1 MATPDGISAED
12 WDRVTELSM
21 EIWRHIND
29 EDAQERCRL
38 DLLNCL
44 DALEVKYGS
53 LPSIVAT
60 RADFISASETPDK
73 EELLAR
79 AYALAVERRDR
90 INALYISHS
99 LAEMYLDERR
109 KPVEGRRWLA
119 CFGTLVYEDPDN
131 PLWAK
136 EYDRLKK
143 LAEELESGSG

>member
-12 WDRVTELSM
+12 WDRITELSM
-21 EIWRHIND
+21 QIWRHIND
-29 EDAQERCRL
+29 DDAHERCRL
-38 DLLNCL
+38 ALLNYL

-60 RADFISASETPDK
+60 RADFISEAQTPNR

-99 LAEMYLDERR
+99 LTDMYLDELR
-109 KPVEGRRWLA
+109 KPVEGRRW
-119 CFGTLVYEDPDN
+119 
-131 PLWAK
+131 
-136 EYDRLKK
+136 
-143 LAEELESGSG
+143 